1 MTDVHTHVMPFVD
14 DGSDSFENSLALV
27 KLLESE
33 GVDKIILTPH
43 YKKGRYE
50 PTPERLNEEFNNFSK
65 QVSDSGAKVELYLG
79 EEVFCDK
86 GIYELIKQN
95 KILTLNGTQ
104 YLLIEFDYFNYTD
117 IADFVFN
124 LKTLGYIPVIAHVER
139 YTYLDVDTLIEIKS
153 QGALIQ
159 VNSSSV
165 IGESGKKM
173 QKKVLATIK
182 SGIVDFVSTDIHYKR
197 QSSIKKAY
205 KIVEKKFGKKVA
217 EDLFTNNAK
226 IFNL

>member
-86 GIYELIKQN
+86 
-95 KILTLNGTQ
+95 
-104 YLLIEFDYFNYTD
+104 
-117 IADFVFN
+117 
-124 LKTLGYIPVIAHVER
+124 
-139 YTYLDVDTLIEIKS
+139 
-153 QGALIQ
+153 
-159 VNSSSV
+159 
-165 IGESGKKM
+165 
-173 QKKVLATIK
+173 
-182 SGIVDFVSTDIHYKR
+182 
-197 QSSIKKAY
+197 
-205 KIVEKKFGKKVA
+205 
-217 EDLFTNNAK
+217 
-226 IFNL
+226 